1 MMPDNVVLLAAVGF
15 GLGWLPWAPG
25 TFGSLLGLPL
35 AWWLA
40 GQRLGRQTLIIALLF
55 AVAVPL
61 CYSASL
67 WLESGDASRIVA
79 DEYLVFPIAVSGL
92 ARARCPWVMGMAFV
106 LYRFFD
112 ISKLPPINHME
123 LIGGGLG
130 IVLDDVGAAIYTWVT
145 LATMLA
151 FWRWYKR

>member
-1 MMPDNVVLLAAVGF
+1 
-15 GLGWLPWAPG
+15 
-25 TFGSLLGLPL
+25 
-35 AWWLA
+35 
-40 GQRLGRQTLIIALLF
+40 
-55 AVAVPL
+55 
-61 CYSASL
+61 
-67 WLESGDASRIVA
+67 
-79 DEYLVFPIAVSGL
+79 
-92 ARARCPWVMGMAFV
+92 MGMAFV

>member
-1 MMPDNVVLLAAVGF
+1 
-15 GLGWLPWAPG
+15 
-25 TFGSLLGLPL
+25 
-35 AWWLA
+35 
-40 GQRLGRQTLIIALLF
+40 
-55 AVAVPL
+55 
-61 CYSASL
+61 
-67 WLESGDASRIVA
+67 
-79 DEYLVFPIAVSGL
+79 
-92 ARARCPWVMGMAFV
+92 MAFV